1 MNKKRI
7 PITLLFLAV
16 SMMMAAQYMTYNH
29 DPLVMNQF
37 MKAEIGSGTLGAG
50 YFWAEQVYYGL
61 THKEYRNMAN
71 DPANNKLASRTLTYA
86 EVLKQEN
93 YALQIKDSLEKRAEI
108 EALNVADRQVDV
120 EHLVEKDKLDRQQA
134 IFKKSIQDIVYYGGT
149 STDKTAWTTI
159 YNMVQESIDA
169 AHNAYMP
176 NSQRKAVYLLLYKD
190 LCTYNSALNECKAKW
205 WAARTV
211 RNNEGYSQKFTKNR
225 SLISDCYGR
234 WKLAWSGKKGNAG
247 GVPGSIAGGINVG
260 ERVNNYKNR

>member
-29 DPLVMNQF
+29 DPVVMNQF

-50 YFWAEQVYYGL
+50 GFWADQYYNL

-71 DPANNKLASRTLTYA
+71 NPANNKLASRTLTYA

-93 YALQIKDSLEKRAEI
+93 YAHQIKDSLEKRAEI
-108 EALNVADRQVDV
+108 EALNMADRQVDV

-149 STDKTAWTTI
+149 ASDKTAWTTI
-159 YNMVQESIDA
+159 YNMVQESMDA

-225 SLISDCYGR
+225 SMISDCYGR

-247 GVPGSIAGGINVG
+247 GVPGSAAGGINVG